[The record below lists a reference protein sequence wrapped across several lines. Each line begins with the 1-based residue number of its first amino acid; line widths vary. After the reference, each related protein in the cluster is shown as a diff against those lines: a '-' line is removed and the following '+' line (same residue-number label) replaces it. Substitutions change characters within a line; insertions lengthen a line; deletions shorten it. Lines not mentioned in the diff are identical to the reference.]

1 MRPTIPGGRD
11 QMIRR
16 RGEHSKF
23 ILLSLVGAAVVLSI
37 LFSCGSAANTGELA
51 ERMAAE
57 DGRADDDERIAE
69 LKAEIRD
76 VDKQVE
82 KTIES
87 VKQKGTYWRLLG
99 LKYMDHRMWGEG
111 LNAFDEAIK
120 IYPEHAVLQYDRA
133 LCAGQMA
140 LASVKIEERNR
151 YLSESETGYRRS
163 LALDPRYSPAMYAL
177 SVLLVFELDRPGRL
191 SYFLKT
197 TWILNGVTCPE
208 GFSLPGPIWL
218 SVGRP
223 KPLELYD
230 EITRIAKNPA
240 DAAKAE
246 ELYARTAGGDYE
258 R

>member
-1 MRPTIPGGRD
+1 MRPTIPGGKD

-16 RGEHSKF
+16 CSEHSKF
-23 ILLSLVGAAVVLSI
+23 ILLSLVGAAVVLSL

-51 ERMAAE
+51 ERIAAE

-87 VKQKGTYWRLLG
+87 VKRKGTYWRLLG
-99 LKYMDHRMWGEG
+99 LKYMDHQMWGEG
-111 LNAFDEAIK
+111 LNAFDEAAK

-140 LASVKIEERNR
+140 LASVNIEERNR
-151 YLSESETGYRRS
+151 YLSESEAGYRRS

-177 SVLLVFELDRPGRL
+177 SVLLVFELDRPGEAVVLLEDYLDIERSDVPGRFL
-191 SYFLKT
+191 LVRSYLA
-197 TWILNGVTCPE
+197 
-208 GFSLPGPIWL
+208 
-218 SVGRP
+218 VGRP
-223 KPLELYD
+223 SQAMELYD